1 MIIFSPAAKILL
13 YILLV
18 IGVFLSNSFKVDL
31 ILLIVVFIP
40 VFRVPVSALKRGLI
54 PITLFLGF
62 TFFSNILFQTGKVIY
77 EIWGIAVT
85 DEALKRGGHLTLR
98 LFILIIGAKMLTATT
113 TAEELVKAVSLLLG
127 PIGRLR
133 PVKEFIF
140 TMSITL
146 RFLPII
152 YDEAQMLYRQA
163 IKNSQ
168 EATLG
173 GKIKLSVSLLTP
185 LFERSMK
192 RARDLQHE
200 MLDATD

>member
-1 MIIFSPAAKILL
+1 MITFSSTAKILL
-13 YILLV
+13 YIFLV
-18 IGVFLSNSFKVDL
+18 ATVFLSNSFKVDL
-31 ILLIVVFIP
+31 AILALVLILTFRIP
-40 VFRVPVSALKRGLI
+40 ASVLKRGMI
-54 PITLFLGF
+54 PITLFLAF
-62 TFFSNILFQTGKVIY
+62 TFFSNIFFQTGKVIC
-77 EIWGIAVT
+77 EFWGIVIT
-85 DEALKRGGHLTLR
+85 DDALRRGGHLALR
-98 LFILIIGAKMLTATT
+98 LFILVIGAKLLTATT

-133 PVKEFIF
+133 PVREFIF

-152 YDEAQMLYRQA
+152 YDEAQMLYIQA
-163 IKNSQ
+163 IKNSPD
-168 EATLG
+168 ATLS

-192 RARDLQHE
+192 RAKDLQHE

>member
-1 MIIFSPAAKILL
+1 MITFSPAAKILL
-13 YILLV
+13 YIFFAAA
-18 IGVFLSNSFKVDL
+18 VFLSNSFKVDL
-31 ILLIVVFIP
+31 ALFALVLVLTFGIP
-40 VFRVPVSALKRGLI
+40 ASVLKRGII
-54 PITLFLGF
+54 PITLFLAF
-62 TFFSNILFQTGKVIY
+62 TFFSNIFFQTGKVIY
-77 EIWGIAVT
+77 EFRGIVIT
-85 DEALKRGGHLTLR
+85 DDALRRGGHLALR
-98 LFILIIGAKMLTATT
+98 LFILIIGAKLLTATT

-133 PVKEFIF
+133 PVREFIF

-163 IKNSQ
+163 IKNSP
-168 EATLG
+168 EATLA
-173 GKIKLSVSLLTP
+173 GKIKLSVLLLTP

-192 RARDLQHE
+192 RAKDLQHE